1 MGEMVDLKGKKVGIA
16 LGVIGII
23 LHNLVLLNIFD
34 FDLLSPVVLA
44 FILSYAVISTYLL
57 FKVVEYGKK
66 TDPKIRK
73 GFVVSF
79 GTAIVTS
86 ILLAYTSLGYD
97 HAEIMILMVAFVS
110 SLWITISVYL
120 IALGRS
126 GAKGKNPERK
136 AGVLLI
142 VSPFILG
149 AVALF
154 LLFFSKSPMGY
165 LLRSESSLN
174 LLGSYFYLLF
184 HTVWLVLIIAGI
196 VYAVKKISKI
206 AIVPVFALIITL
218 IIMVS
223 LSPSAYLFFDGC
235 RFPDNGLNCRDYS
248 VTYDSLELS
257 LRNDGDR
264 DVYIKNITSSQ
275 HSYLNDSKLP
285 CSLAVSERNNLL
297 VKGQEKAYTLNVSNE
312 TGKNCV
318 YPIGNDTLYSILAE
332 YSFASNTSNTA
343 INITEGYAV
352 T

>member
-1 MGEMVDLKGKKVGIA
+1 MERKQ
-16 LGVIGII
+16 
-23 LHNLVLLNIFD
+23 
-34 FDLLSPVVLA
+34 
-44 FILSYAVISTYLL
+44 T
-57 FKVVEYGKK
+57 
-66 TDPKIRK
+66 KIRK

-97 HAEIMILMVAFVS
+97 YAEIMILMVAFVS

-120 IALGRS
+120 IVMGRPN
-126 GAKGKNPERK
+126 AKGKNPERK
-136 AGVLLI
+136 AGVWII
-142 VSPFILG
+142 VAPFILG
-149 AVALF
+149 AMASS
-154 LLFFSKSPMGY
+154 LLFFTKSPMGY
-165 LLRSESSLN
+165 LLRIRIQPKPVRFVFLPVVSRSLACVDYCGN
-174 LLGSYFYLLF
+174 C
-184 HTVWLVLIIAGI
+184 VRR
-196 VYAVKKISKI
+196 KKISKI
-206 AIVPVFALIITL
+206 AIVPVFALIIIL

-312 TGKNCV
+312 TGKKCV

-332 YSFASNTSNTA
+332 YSFTSNTSNTA